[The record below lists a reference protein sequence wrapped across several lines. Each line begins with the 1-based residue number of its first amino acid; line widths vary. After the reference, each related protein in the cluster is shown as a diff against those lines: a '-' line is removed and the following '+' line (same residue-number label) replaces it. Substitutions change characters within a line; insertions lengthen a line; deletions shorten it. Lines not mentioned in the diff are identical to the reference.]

1 MNAIN
6 WEHPEVD
13 KLISDKLHN
22 RPGAL
27 TQPQIAVAVSK
38 ILNRDIKPTNIQKRI
53 GSLRKKLQEQEN
65 VSSFSKPKVCLCYK
79 ILLF

>member
-27 TQPQIAVAVSK
+27 TQPQIAAAVSK

-79 ILLF
+79 ILFF